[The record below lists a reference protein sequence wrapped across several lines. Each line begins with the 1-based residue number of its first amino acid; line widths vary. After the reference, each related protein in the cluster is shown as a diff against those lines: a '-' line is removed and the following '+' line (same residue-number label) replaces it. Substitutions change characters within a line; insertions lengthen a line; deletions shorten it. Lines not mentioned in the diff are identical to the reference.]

1 MAVHQRLG
9 QTILVATLVVVVRT
23 LGATPEFKE
32 RARPLALPDL
42 VVQRLHAE
50 NDVQR
55 QQAMCM
61 LSGYAP
67 ILDFL
72 PLENLD
78 SVAVQQDALEFRFDF
93 DGRRTRRV
101 GLPSGWR
108 YVLDPEDHADPLLQG
123 EPQWVEYKGRKL
135 IVHKKVRFFYDE
147 NGITAVGEGD
157 LEIKAGWFSPDL
169 RLRTELHRGRIA
181 LDSKG
186 RILIETDERGRPL
199 KLAGRFVP
207 VRSDR
212 WLVLQVKKYRIEL
225 PLDRKPLSKL
235 VSKPVSNPPGE
246 PLSKLISER
255 ERPSD

>member
-23 LGATPEFKE
+23 MGATPEFKE
-32 RARPLALPDL
+32 RARPLSLPDL
-42 VVQRLHAE
+42 VVQRLYAE

-67 ILDFL
+67 ILEFL
-72 PLENLD
+72 PIENLD
-78 SVAVQQDALEFRFDF
+78 SVEVHQETLEFRFDF

-101 GLPSGWR
+101 RLPSGWR
-108 YVLDPEDHADPLLQG
+108 YVLDPKDHADPLLEG
-123 EPQWVEYKGRKL
+123 EPQWVEYEGRKL
-135 IVHKKVRFFYDE
+135 IVHRQVRFFYDE
-147 NGITAVGEGD
+147 NGITAVKEGD
-157 LEIKAGWFSPDL
+157 LEIKAGWFAPNL

-181 LDSKG
+181 RDSKG

-207 VRSDR
+207 VRADR
-212 WLVLQVKKYRIEL
+212 WLVLQVKQHRIEL
-225 PLDRKPLSKL
+225 PLDRKPVRKRAK
-235 VSKPVSNPPGE
+235 KP
-246 PLSKLISER
+246 ER
-255 ERPSD
+255 SSD